1 MKTEKSES
9 VLLIYMLNVMN
20 IRNLKQVLNDGLI
33 LKKFHRVIK
42 FNQKAWLKLYI
53 NLKKSK
59 KRKMWENRNIKLVT
73 TERRRNCLILEPNYH
88 TKKFFMKKLLAIEM
102 RKTQIL
108 MNKPVYLGVKL
119 YCKNFGIIM

>member
-20 IRNLKQVLNDGLI
+20 IRNLKQALNDGLI

-59 KRKMWENRNIKLVT
+59 KRKMWEN
-73 TERRRNCLILEPNYH
+73 
-88 TKKFFMKKLLAIEM
+88 IEM
-102 RKTQIL
+102 L
-108 MNKPVYLGVKL
+108 NL
-119 YCKNFGIIM
+119 

>member
-20 IRNLKQVLNDGLI
+20 IRNLKQALNDGLI

-53 NLKKSK
+53 DLNSNLKKSK
-59 KRKMWENRNIKLVT
+59 KRKMWENI
-73 TERRRNCLILEPNYH
+73 EILN
-88 TKKFFMKKLLAIEM
+88 L
-102 RKTQIL
+102 
-108 MNKPVYLGVKL
+108 
-119 YCKNFGIIM
+119 

>member
-20 IRNLKQVLNDGLI
+20 IRNLKQALNDELI

-59 KRKMWENRNIKLVT
+59 KRKMWEN
-73 TERRRNCLILEPNYH
+73 
-88 TKKFFMKKLLAIEM
+88 IEM
-102 RKTQIL
+102 L
-108 MNKPVYLGVKL
+108 NL
-119 YCKNFGIIM
+119 

>member
-20 IRNLKQVLNDGLI
+20 IRNLKQALNDGLI

-42 FNQKAWLKLYI
+42 FNQKARLKLYI

-59 KRKMWENRNIKLVT
+59 KRKMWENI
-73 TERRRNCLILEPNYH
+73 EILN
-88 TKKFFMKKLLAIEM
+88 L
-102 RKTQIL
+102 
-108 MNKPVYLGVKL
+108 
-119 YCKNFGIIM
+119 

>member
-1 MKTEKSES
+1 MKTKKSES

-20 IRNLKQVLNDGLI
+20 IRNLKQALNDGLI

-59 KRKMWENRNIKLVT
+59 KRKMWENI
-73 TERRRNCLILEPNYH
+73 EILN
-88 TKKFFMKKLLAIEM
+88 L
-102 RKTQIL
+102 
-108 MNKPVYLGVKL
+108 
-119 YCKNFGIIM
+119 

>member
-1 MKTEKSES
+1 MKTENSES

-20 IRNLKQVLNDGLI
+20 IRNLKQALNDGLI

-59 KRKMWENRNIKLVT
+59 KRKMWENI
-73 TERRRNCLILEPNYH
+73 EILN
-88 TKKFFMKKLLAIEM
+88 L
-102 RKTQIL
+102 
-108 MNKPVYLGVKL
+108 
-119 YCKNFGIIM
+119 

>member
-20 IRNLKQVLNDGLI
+20 IRNLKQALNDELI

-53 NLKKSK
+53 DLNSNLKKSK
-59 KRKMWENRNIKLVT
+59 KRKM
-73 TERRRNCLILEPNYH
+73 
-88 TKKFFMKKLLAIEM
+88 
-102 RKTQIL
+102 
-108 MNKPVYLGVKL
+108 
-119 YCKNFGIIM
+119 

>member
-1 MKTEKSES
+1 MSES

-20 IRNLKQVLNDGLI
+20 IRNLKQALNDGLI

-59 KRKMWENRNIKLVT
+59 KRKM
-73 TERRRNCLILEPNYH
+73 
-88 TKKFFMKKLLAIEM
+88 
-102 RKTQIL
+102 
-108 MNKPVYLGVKL
+108 
-119 YCKNFGIIM
+119 

>member
-20 IRNLKQVLNDGLI
+20 IRNLKQALNDELI

-53 NLKKSK
+53 DLNSNLKKSK
-59 KRKMWENRNIKLVT
+59 KRKMWENI
-73 TERRRNCLILEPNYH
+73 EILN
-88 TKKFFMKKLLAIEM
+88 L
-102 RKTQIL
+102 
-108 MNKPVYLGVKL
+108 
-119 YCKNFGIIM
+119 

>member
-20 IRNLKQVLNDGLI
+20 IRNLKQALNDGLI

-53 NLKKSK
+53 DLNSNLKKSK
-59 KRKMWENRNIKLVT
+59 KRKM
-73 TERRRNCLILEPNYH
+73 
-88 TKKFFMKKLLAIEM
+88 
-102 RKTQIL
+102 
-108 MNKPVYLGVKL
+108 
-119 YCKNFGIIM
+119 

>member
-20 IRNLKQVLNDGLI
+20 IRNLKQALNDELI

-59 KRKMWENRNIKLVT
+59 KRKM
-73 TERRRNCLILEPNYH
+73 
-88 TKKFFMKKLLAIEM
+88 
-102 RKTQIL
+102 
-108 MNKPVYLGVKL
+108 
-119 YCKNFGIIM
+119 